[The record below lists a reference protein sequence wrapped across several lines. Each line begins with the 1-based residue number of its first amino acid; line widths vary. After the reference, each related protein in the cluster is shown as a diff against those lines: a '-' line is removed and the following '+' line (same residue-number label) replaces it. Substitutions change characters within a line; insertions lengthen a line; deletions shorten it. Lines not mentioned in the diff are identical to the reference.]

1 MIERQN
7 GDGSQSGVREKDS
20 GEVFRVGSYAG
31 PSGSNTPGYPGASL
45 LNFNTNGSSDT
56 GTAGGLLQWQNKLG
70 YDIIVTSH
78 QLDVIT
84 PSGSAG
90 TVSFGQAAAS
100 TTSSS
105 NMISG
110 QSVAATGTFN
120 GGALS
125 VKVAANAWIT
135 GTAASGTTASMVAR
149 AYFTFQPAGLAAS
162 GANQP

>member
-7 GDGSQSGVREKDS
+7 ADGSQSGVREKDS
-20 GEVFRVGSYAG
+20 AEVFRTGGYVG
-31 PSGSNTPGYPGASL
+31 PSGSNTPGYPSSSQL
-45 LNFNTNGSSDT
+45 IFNTNGASDS
-56 GTAGGLLQWQNKLG
+56 GSAGGMLAWQNTLG

-135 GTAASGTTASMVAR
+135 GSKASGTTASMVAR
-149 AYFTFQPAGLAAS
+149 AYFTFTPAGLTAS